1 MTYSHRNLYCEIAV
15 EGSVKVPTKV
25 SELLLNVADVTKVDV
40 DVVVVGSTADS
51 AVLADKYR
59 VEISTVVST

>member
-1 MTYSHRNLYCEIAV
+1 MTYSHLNLYCELAV

-25 SELLLNVADVTKVDV
+25 SELLLNVAVVTKVDV

-51 AVLADKYR
+51 AVLVDKYK
-59 VEISTVVST
+59 VEISMVVSI